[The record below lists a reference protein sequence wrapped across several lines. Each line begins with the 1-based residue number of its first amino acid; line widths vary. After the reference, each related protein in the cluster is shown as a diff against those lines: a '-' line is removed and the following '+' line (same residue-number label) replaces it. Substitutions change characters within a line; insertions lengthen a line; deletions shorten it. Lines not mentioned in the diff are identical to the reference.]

1 MFEDYGNGVLDDGNL
16 VEAVDIIRNSKEM
29 VNAERKTVSKKS
41 YKSIKDKEQKKLAK
55 KAYKADLEYNEEIE
69 IAKFVCDELNKFDTK
84 AHTYSY
90 NTSKEI
96 YENGLSGLLEM
107 NLDTINEEIA
117 KAKALP
123 RSNADEKELRKIA
136 IEIAKNK
143 KTAFKTIQKYF
154 KDTDFVMPKYSD
166 LQKLYDEKRG
176 CKRVFIITCSSSP
189 YLSVRYLTGEG
200 ILFPILPVSYRDGI
214 KVSHDHKLV
223 YVLRAFPTCGHVRS
237 VLKLSP
243 GKIIR
248 VALKSFKL
256 QRRIYFTFKS
266 EREAHFIYGFRKFLF
281 ISVCCEIL

>member
-1 MFEDYGNGVLDDGNL
+1 MRKLFGFIGNYFKL
-16 VEAVDIIRNSKEM
+16 VSVFNS
-29 VNAERKTVSKKS
+29 AKTVVNYYVSNKKV
-41 YKSIKDKEQKKLAK
+41 KKGKKKLAK

-154 KDTDFVMPKYSD
+154 KDTAFVMPKYSD
-166 LQKLYDEKRG
+166 LQKLYDEEDALNAKMKELNLKIRDA
-176 CKRVFIITCSSSP
+176 KKAFSNNANEKNAKIVRQLKEKAKKTQEILNATRKASKAENDRQALFSRAAKP
-189 YLSVRYLTGEG
+189 YLDAKKVVEQFDNYNHYDEINAQYEVSKSRHEAFLAKKEAELKELT
-200 ILFPILPVSYRDGI
+200 
-214 KVSHDHKLV
+214 K
-223 YVLRAFPTCGHVRS
+223 
-237 VLKLSP
+237 
-243 GKIIR
+243 
-248 VALKSFKL
+248 
-256 QRRIYFTFKS
+256 
-266 EREAHFIYGFRKFLF
+266 
-281 ISVCCEIL
+281 